1 MSRSYHLALPDWEGD
16 LDEIHESVVADLL
29 HGPHFMQV
37 ALELWRLA
45 NRQDRV
51 ESIRAILEVAHSRE
65 IPFLHV
71 DEISQLDALLEGLD
85 EAVKSAL
92 SLDEHLQ
99 IPLSRIEEL
108 RQRTKLLNLEARGDQ
123 IPADGVAAGVT
134 EVYEL
139 RGFLQQAINRRL
151 NLMLD

>member
-29 HGPHFMQV
+29 HGPRFMQV
-37 ALELWRLA
+37 ALELWHLA
-45 NRQDRV
+45 DRQDRV
-51 ESIRAILEVAHSRE
+51 ESIRAILEIAHTRE
-65 IPFLHV
+65 ILFLRV
-71 DEISQLDALLEGLD
+71 EEVSQLDALLEGLD
-85 EAVKSAL
+85 EAVQSAL

-99 IPLSRIEEL
+99 IPLNRLEEL
-108 RQRTKLLNLEARGDQ
+108 RLRTKLLNLEARGDQ
-123 IPADGVAAGVT
+123 IPADGVAASVT